1 MRKIPLLAGL
11 FATASEIPEN
21 NGLDG
26 WGGRDRT
33 SEWGNQNPL
42 PYRLATP
49 QRPNARNMVSQA
61 VEPRRSTD
69 SIPSFQPAGDA

>member
-33 SEWGNQNPL
+33 SEWGNQNP
-42 PYRLATP
+42 A
-49 QRPNARNMVSQA
+49 ASSA
-61 VEPRRSTD
+61 ISTRVLKIGRFFTCGI
-69 SIPSFQPAGDA
+69 STG